1 MQVNLDGQSLPVHK
15 LKGTDTTLDLSRK
28 KLRDTSAI
36 VLAALLR
43 HNTRLTSL
51 SIASNPIGEDG
62 MRAMGTALLK
72 STVSK
77 LGALKCDAFEVRAG
91 EAALDMS
98 RKRLPPGAKALL
110 AGVVNHNPALRT
122 FSFREFTIR
131 DDDNAPK
138 LTLSSKGLDDGDVA
152 IVAGILG
159 RGGCM
164 AQLQVRSLATAFSPD
179 PET

>member
-77 LGALKCDAFEVRAG
+77 LGALKCDAFDVRAG
-91 EAALDMS
+91 EKVGVCG
-98 RKRLPPGAKALL
+98 RTGAGKSSVILALL
-110 AGVVNHNPALRT
+110 RIVELDSG
-122 FSFREFTIR
+122 TIR
-131 DDDNAPK
+131 IVFGGGQRPPLLEICDMCLLQLLNLVLRRLD
-138 LTLSSKGLDDGDVA
+138 LLLGLVLLFPTIGY
-152 IVAGILG
+152 IQKPPCKWCI
-159 RGGCM
+159 M
-164 AQLQVRSLATAFSPD
+164 
-179 PET
+179 